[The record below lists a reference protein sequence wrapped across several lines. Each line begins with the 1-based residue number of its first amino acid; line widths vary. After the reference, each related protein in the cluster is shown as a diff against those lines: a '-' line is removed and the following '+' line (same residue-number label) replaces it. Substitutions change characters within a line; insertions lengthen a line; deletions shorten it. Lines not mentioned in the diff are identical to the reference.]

1 MKKSNLALKS
11 DATSGETAELYP
23 HDSDLPQPYIGGSSI
38 RRLVRKTKAGQ
49 KIEDYLQEEVGT
61 TSSTSEF
68 LSEEPLMPVNIFEL
82 TTPSFTSHSVVLKKW
97 NGYITSIDKEEFTAV
112 LTDPLGNS
120 PDMKVS
126 FSIDEV
132 SEGDRDLVVENALFD
147 WVISRERKIHGQ
159 IENKDFLIFKRLP
172 MWQKS
177 DLDAK
182 SAKVDA
188 FNAWLNTTSTL

>member
-1 MKKSNLALKS
+1 MRKSNLALKS
-11 DATSGETAELYP
+11 DVTSGEVPELYP
-23 HDSDLPQPYIGGSSI
+23 SGSGLPQSYIGSSGI
-38 RRLVRKTKAGQ
+38 RRLVRKTKGGQ
-49 KIEDYLQEEVGT
+49 KIEDYLHEEDT
-61 TSSTSEF
+61 TSSASEF
-68 LSEEPLMPVNIFEL
+68 ISEEPIMPINIFEL
-82 TTPSFTSHSVVLKKW
+82 TPPSFTSHSVILKKW
-97 NGYITSIDKEEFTAV
+97 NGYIVDIDRQEFTAV

-120 PDMKVS
+120 PDMKAS
-126 FSIDEV
+126 FSIEEV

-147 WVISRERKIHGQ
+147 WVISRERKLHGQ

-188 FNAWLNTTSTL
+188 FNAWLNTSSTL